1 MSDRKCDR
9 KRAERAA
16 GRLRREPETDGA
28 PRVVSIGPR
37 GGGRGLALV
46 LFWAALGTGEER

>member
-1 MSDRKCDR
+1 MSERKGDR

-37 GGGRGLALV
+37 GGRGLALV